1 MKSCLSFR
9 SNGLFQS
16 YVTLRFR
23 WVLLLFTFVTSFF
36 SLSSTKAHP
45 LVGHSQPA
53 NATFTRA
60 PQEKAAAPIIDYFV
74 VYDPS
79 GKAVAAHRGG
89 MAKYAQEVVDS
100 INVVLRNSH
109 VEGRFRLAG
118 YMEIAEKAQSIN
130 QGLGLISAHEE
141 VRRRRDAVKGDLV
154 VLLSEPVNDGAS
166 GLATQEAKSIDA
178 GFSSVRASMAAT
190 SYTAAHEAGH
200 NIGCQ
205 HSREQVDRGKHEYAV
220 GASRPQYR
228 TVMSGPADHVGG
240 QVPIFSGPQS
250 VWNGVVLGSAT
261 EDNVRM
267 LRERMPIVAQFSE
280 GNTQISFAPT
290 EWRPDYHAQTI
301 EVKMTTTAA
310 YLVSSDAAWL
320 TTDLKS
326 GYNSKTFRLSVAD
339 NPQKESRVGHL
350 RFELIGDDESTFVNY
365 TVVQQGTDP
374 SSDKSEPK
382 PDPKPK
388 PVEPVKPAPKPVE
401 PVKPAPKPVE
411 PVNPAPK
418 PVEPVKPDPK
428 PVEPVKP
435 APKPVE
441 PVKPAPKPVEPVK
454 PAPKPVEPVKPAPK
468 PVEPVKPA
476 PKPVEPVKPAPKPV
490 EPVKPA
496 PKPVEPVK
504 PAPKPVEPVQP
515 PKVEEKWSISPN
527 DIHVSAKDTI
537 IVLTIDAPAE
547 FSLQTSTMWF
557 SSTLWQGQGKTK
569 IQLIVDPNEGDEPRN
584 AVLDCHFYLPQ
595 SNRKVVEH
603 VKILQDAPIKSGI
616 AGVPTTNS
624 LNYPCR
630 WEGDVLHVAAP
641 EGAKVEAISLEGRVL
656 QQTVINQTSCSLRIP
671 RGQSAPLV
679 RVTVKGRAVVQK
691 VSRAD

>member
-1 MKSCLSFR
+1 MKSCLCFR

-16 YVTLRFR
+16 YVSLRFR

-45 LVGHSQPA
+45 LVAHSQHA

-220 GASRPQYR
+220 GASRRQYR

-374 SSDKSEPK
+374 SSDKPEPK
-382 PDPKPK
+382 PDPKP
-388 PVEPVKPAPKPVE
+388 VEPIKPAPKPVE

-411 PVNPAPK
+411 PIKPAPK

-454 PAPKPVEPVKPAPK
+454 PAPKPVEPVKPTPK

-490 EPVKPA
+490 EPVN
-496 PKPVEPVK
+496 

-537 IVLTIDAPAE
+537 VVLTIDAPAE

-616 AGVPTTNS
+616 AGVPTINS

-656 QQTVINQTSCSLRIP
+656 QQAVVNQASCSLRIP
-671 RGQSAPLV
+671 RGQSALLV

>member
-45 LVGHSQPA
+45 LVAHSLPA

-60 PQEKAAAPIIDYFV
+60 TQDKAAAPIIDYFV

-100 INVVLRNSH
+100 INAVLRNSH

-228 TVMSGPADHVGG
+228 TVMSGPADNVGG

-290 EWRPDYHAQTI
+290 EWHPDYHAQTI

-374 SSDKSEPK
+374 SSDKLEP
-382 PDPKPK
+382 
-388 PVEPVKPAPKPVE
+388 
-401 PVKPAPKPVE
+401 
-411 PVNPAPK
+411 
-418 PVEPVKPDPK
+418 KPDPK

-490 EPVKPA
+490 EPVN
-496 PKPVEPVK
+496 
-504 PAPKPVEPVQP
+504 P

-537 IVLTIDAPAE
+537 VVLTIDAPAE

-569 IQLIVDPNEGDEPRN
+569 IQLIIDPNEGDEPRN

-656 QQTVINQTSCSLRIP
+656 QQTVINQASCSLRIS
-671 RGQSAPLV
+671 RGQSALLV

>member
-9 SNGLFQS
+9 SNGLFLS
-16 YVTLRFR
+16 YVSLRFR

-36 SLSSTKAHP
+36 SLASTKAHP
-45 LVGHSQPA
+45 LVGHSQHA

-60 PQEKAAAPIIDYFV
+60 PQDKAAAPIIDYFV

-100 INVVLRNSH
+100 INAVLRNSH

-130 QGLGLISAHEE
+130 QGLGLVSAHAE
-141 VRRRRDAVKGDLV
+141 VRRQRDAAKADLV

-190 SYTAAHEAGH
+190 SYTAAHEAAH

-205 HSREQVDRGKHEYAV
+205 HSRQQVDAGKHEYAV

-228 TVMSGPADHVGG
+228 TVMSGPADNVGG

-339 NPQKESRVGHL
+339 NLQKESRVGHL

-374 SSDKSEPK
+374 SSDQPEPK
-382 PDPKPK
+382 PENPGKP
-388 PVEPVKPAPKPVE
+388 EPVKPE
-401 PVKPAPKPVE
+401 
-411 PVNPAPK
+411 PK

-435 APKPVE
+435 DPKPVE
-441 PVKPAPKPVEPVK
+441 PVKPDPKPVEPVK
-454 PAPKPVEPVKPAPK
+454 PNPKPVEPVKPDPK
-468 PVEPVKPA
+468 PVEPVKPD
-476 PKPVEPVKPAPKPV
+476 PKPVEPVKPDPKPV
-490 EPVKPA
+490 EPVKPE

-504 PAPKPVEPVQP
+504 PEPKPVEPVQP

-569 IQLIVDPNEGDEPRN
+569 IQLIVDPNEEDKPRN

-630 WEGDVLHVAAP
+630 WEGDILHVAAP

-656 QQTVINQTSCSLRIP
+656 QQTVINQASCSLRIP
-671 RGQSAPLV
+671 RGLSALLV

>member
-16 YVTLRFR
+16 YVSLRFR

-36 SLSSTKAHP
+36 FLSSTKAHP
-45 LVGHSQPA
+45 LVGHSLPA

-60 PQEKAAAPIIDYFV
+60 PQDKAAAPIIDYFV

-100 INVVLRNSH
+100 INAVLRNSH

-130 QGLGLISAHEE
+130 QGLGLVSAHAE
-141 VRRRRDAVKGDLV
+141 VRRQRDAAKADLV

-178 GFSSVRASMAAT
+178 GFSSVRASMAAVN
-190 SYTAAHEAGH
+190 YTAAHEAAH

-205 HSREQVDRGKHEYAV
+205 HSRQQVDAGKHEYAV

-228 TVMSGPADHVGG
+228 TVMSGPADNVGG

-374 SSDKSEPK
+374 SSDQPE
-382 PDPKPK
+382 PK
-388 PVEPVKPAPKPVE
+388 PVEPVKPEPKPVD
-401 PVKPAPKPVE
+401 PVKPE
-411 PVNPAPK
+411 PK

-435 APKPVE
+435 DPKPVE
-441 PVKPAPKPVEPVK
+441 PVKPEPKPVEPVK
-454 PAPKPVEPVKPAPK
+454 PDPKPVEPVKPDPK
-468 PVEPVKPA
+468 PVEPVKPD
-476 PKPVEPVKPAPKPV
+476 PKPVEPVKPDPKPV
-490 EPVKPA
+490 EPVN
-496 PKPVEPVK
+496 
-504 PAPKPVEPVQP
+504 P

-537 IVLTIDAPAE
+537 VVLTIDAPAE

-569 IQLIVDPNEGDEPRN
+569 IQLIVDPNEEDKPRN

-616 AGVPTTNS
+616 AEVPTTNS

-656 QQTVINQTSCSLRIP
+656 QQAVVNQTSCSLRIP
-671 RGQSAPLV
+671 RGQSALLV

>member
-16 YVTLRFR
+16 YVSLRFR

-36 SLSSTKAHP
+36 FLSSTKAHP
-45 LVGHSQPA
+45 LVGHSQHA

-60 PQEKAAAPIIDYFV
+60 PQDKAAAPIIDYFV

-100 INVVLRNSH
+100 INAVLRNSH

-130 QGLGLISAHEE
+130 QGLGLVSAHAE
-141 VRRRRDAVKGDLV
+141 VRRQRDAAKADLV

-178 GFSSVRASMAAT
+178 GFSSVRASMAAVN
-190 SYTAAHEAGH
+190 YTAAHEAAH

-205 HSREQVDRGKHEYAV
+205 HSRQQVDAGKHEYAV

-228 TVMSGPADHVGG
+228 TVMSGPADNVGG

-310 YLVSSDAAWL
+310 YLVTSDAAWL

-326 GYNSKTFRLSVAD
+326 GYNSKTFRLSVSD

-374 SSDKSEPK
+374 SSD
-382 PDPKPK
+382 
-388 PVEPVKPAPKPVE
+388 
-401 PVKPAPKPVE
+401 
-411 PVNPAPK
+411 
-418 PVEPVKPDPK
+418 
-428 PVEPVKP
+428 
-435 APKPVE
+435 
-441 PVKPAPKPVEPVK
+441 
-454 PAPKPVEPVKPAPK
+454 
-468 PVEPVKPA
+468 
-476 PKPVEPVKPAPKPV
+476 
-490 EPVKPA
+490 
-496 PKPVEPVK
+496 
-504 PAPKPVEPVQP
+504 QP
-515 PKVEEKWSISPN
+515 
-527 DIHVSAKDTI
+527 
-537 IVLTIDAPAE
+537 
-547 FSLQTSTMWF
+547 
-557 SSTLWQGQGKTK
+557 
-569 IQLIVDPNEGDEPRN
+569 
-584 AVLDCHFYLPQ
+584 
-595 SNRKVVEH
+595 
-603 VKILQDAPIKSGI
+603 
-616 AGVPTTNS
+616 
-624 LNYPCR
+624 
-630 WEGDVLHVAAP
+630 
-641 EGAKVEAISLEGRVL
+641 
-656 QQTVINQTSCSLRIP
+656 
-671 RGQSAPLV
+671 
-679 RVTVKGRAVVQK
+679 
-691 VSRAD
+691 

>member
-16 YVTLRFR
+16 YVPLRFR

-36 SLSSTKAHP
+36 FLSSTKAHP
-45 LVGHSQPA
+45 LVGHSLPA
-53 NATFTRA
+53 NAIFTRA
-60 PQEKAAAPIIDYFV
+60 PQDKAAAPIIDYFV

-100 INVVLRNSH
+100 INAVLRNSH

-118 YMEIAEKAQSIN
+118 YMEITEKAQSIN
-130 QGLGLISAHEE
+130 QGLGLVSAHAE
-141 VRRRRDAVKGDLV
+141 VRRQRDAAKADLV

-205 HSREQVDRGKHEYAV
+205 HSRQQVDAGKHEYAV

-228 TVMSGPADHVGG
+228 TVMSGPADNVGG

-374 SSDKSEPK
+374 SSDQPE
-382 PDPKPK
+382 
-388 PVEPVKPAPKPVE
+388 
-401 PVKPAPKPVE
+401 
-411 PVNPAPK
+411 PK

-435 APKPVE
+435 DPKPVKPEPKPVE
-441 PVKPAPKPVEPVK
+441 PVKPDPKPVEPVK
-454 PAPKPVEPVKPAPK
+454 PDPKPVEPVKPDPK
-468 PVEPVKPA
+468 PVEPVKPN
-476 PKPVEPVKPAPKPV
+476 PKPVEPVKPEPKPV
-490 EPVKPA
+490 EPVKPD
-496 PKPVEPVK
+496 
-504 PAPKPVEPVQP
+504 PKPVEPVQP

-527 DIHVSAKDTI
+527 NIHVSAKDTI
-537 IVLTIDAPAE
+537 VVLTVDAPAE

-569 IQLIVDPNEGDEPRN
+569 IQLIVDPNEEDKPRN

-595 SNRKVVEH
+595 SDRKVVEH

-616 AGVPTTNS
+616 AEVPTTNS

-641 EGAKVEAISLEGRVL
+641 EGAKVEVISLDGRVL
-656 QQTVINQTSCSLRIP
+656 QQAVVNQTSCSLRIP
-671 RGQSAPLV
+671 RGQSALLV

>member
-1 MKSCLSFR
+1 M
-9 SNGLFQS
+9 
-16 YVTLRFR
+16 
-23 WVLLLFTFVTSFF
+23 
-36 SLSSTKAHP
+36 
-45 LVGHSQPA
+45 
-53 NATFTRA
+53 
-60 PQEKAAAPIIDYFV
+60 
-74 VYDPS
+74 
-79 GKAVAAHRGG
+79 
-89 MAKYAQEVVDS
+89 
-100 INVVLRNSH
+100 
-109 VEGRFRLAG
+109 
-118 YMEIAEKAQSIN
+118 
-130 QGLGLISAHEE
+130 
-141 VRRRRDAVKGDLV
+141 
-154 VLLSEPVNDGAS
+154 
-166 GLATQEAKSIDA
+166 
-178 GFSSVRASMAAT
+178 
-190 SYTAAHEAGH
+190 
-200 NIGCQ
+200 
-205 HSREQVDRGKHEYAV
+205 
-220 GASRPQYR
+220 
-228 TVMSGPADHVGG
+228 
-240 QVPIFSGPQS
+240 
-250 VWNGVVLGSAT
+250 WNGVVLGSAT

-374 SSDKSEPK
+374 SSDKPEP
-382 PDPKPK
+382 
-388 PVEPVKPAPKPVE
+388 
-401 PVKPAPKPVE
+401 
-411 PVNPAPK
+411 
-418 PVEPVKPDPK
+418 KPDPK
-428 PVEPVKP
+428 PVEPIKP

-468 PVEPVKPA
+468 PVKPA
-476 PKPVEPVKPAPKPV
+476 PKPVEPVNPAPKPV
-490 EPVKPA
+490 EPVEPV
-496 PKPVEPVK
+496 KPVEPVN
-504 PAPKPVEPVQP
+504 P

-537 IVLTIDAPAE
+537 VVLTIDAPAE

-595 SNRKVVEH
+595 SNRTVVEH

-616 AGVPTTNS
+616 AGVPTINS

-656 QQTVINQTSCSLRIP
+656 QQAVVNQASCSLRIP
-671 RGQSAPLV
+671 RGQSALLV

>member
-36 SLSSTKAHP
+36 FLSSTKAHS
-45 LVGHSQPA
+45 LVGHSLHA

-60 PQEKAAAPIIDYFV
+60 PQDKAAAPIIDYFV

-100 INVVLRNSH
+100 INAVLRNSH

-118 YMEIAEKAQSIN
+118 YMEIAEKALSIN

-154 VLLSEPVNDGAS
+154 VLLSEPDNDGAS

-220 GASRPQYR
+220 GASRRQYR
-228 TVMSGPADHVGG
+228 TVMSGPADNVGG

-250 VWNGVVLGSAT
+250 VWNGIVLGSAT

-310 YLVSSDAAWL
+310 YWVSSDAAWL

-350 RFELIGDDESTFVNY
+350 RFKLIGDDESTFVNY

-374 SSDKSEPK
+374 SSDKLEP
-382 PDPKPK
+382 
-388 PVEPVKPAPKPVE
+388 
-401 PVKPAPKPVE
+401 
-411 PVNPAPK
+411 
-418 PVEPVKPDPK
+418 KPDPK

-504 PAPKPVEPVQP
+504 PAPKPVEPVKPAPKPVEPVNP

-537 IVLTIDAPAE
+537 VVLTIDAPAE

-630 WEGDVLHVAAP
+630 WEGDVLQVAAP

-671 RGQSAPLV
+671 RGQSALLV

>member
-45 LVGHSQPA
+45 LVAHSLPV

-60 PQEKAAAPIIDYFV
+60 PQDKAAAPIIDYFV

-100 INVVLRNSH
+100 INAVLRNSH

-166 GLATQEAKSIDA
+166 GLAMQEAKSIDA

-339 NPQKESRVGHL
+339 NPQRESRVGHL
-350 RFELIGDDESTFVNY
+350 RFELIGDEESTFVNY

-374 SSDKSEPK
+374 SSDKPEPK
-382 PDPKPK
+382 P
-388 PVEPVKPAPKPVE
+388 ENPVKPE
-401 PVKPAPKPVE
+401 
-411 PVNPAPK
+411 
-418 PVEPVKPDPK
+418 PK

-468 PVEPVKPA
+468 PVEPVNPA

-504 PAPKPVEPVQP
+504 PAPKPVEPVNPAPKPVEPVQP

-537 IVLTIDAPAE
+537 VVLTIDAPAE

-569 IQLIVDPNEGDEPRN
+569 IQLIVDPNEGDEPRY

-616 AGVPTTNS
+616 AGVPTINS

-671 RGQSAPLV
+671 RGQSALLV

>member
-1 MKSCLSFR
+1 MIDMKSL
-9 SNGLFQS
+9 Q
-16 YVTLRFR
+16 
-23 WVLLLFTFVTSFF
+23 SFF
-36 SLSSTKAHP
+36 SKHHSYAVVKQKLSFLFILCTLILSPTIGAVEKVHATSFYHSLPSSWRTVSTQAQTS
-45 LVGHSQPA
+45 V
-53 NATFTRA
+53 
-60 PQEKAAAPIIDYFV
+60 PIIDYFV

-79 GKAVAAHRGG
+79 GKAVATQRGG

-100 INVVLRNSH
+100 INAVLRNSH

-118 YMEIAEKAQSIN
+118 HMEIAEKAQSIN
-130 QGLGLISAHEE
+130 QGLGLVSAHAE
-141 VRRRRDAVKGDLV
+141 VRRQRDAAKADLV

-178 GFSSVRASMAAT
+178 GFSSVRASMAAVN
-190 SYTAAHEAGH
+190 YTAAHEAAH

-205 HSREQVDRGKHEYAV
+205 HSRQQVDAGKHEYAV
-220 GASRPQYR
+220 GASRPEYR
-228 TVMSGPADHVGG
+228 TVMAGPHDHVGG
-240 QVPIFSGPQS
+240 QVPIFSGPKS
-250 VWNGVVLGSAT
+250 VWKGVVLGSAT

-280 GNTQISFAPT
+280 GNTQISFAPA
-290 EWRPDYHAQTI
+290 EWRPDYRAQTL

-310 YLVSSDAAWL
+310 YLVTSDAAWL

-374 SSDKSEPK
+374 SSDKPEPK
-382 PDPKPK
+382 P
-388 PVEPVKPAPKPVE
+388 ENPVKPE
-401 PVKPAPKPVE
+401 
-411 PVNPAPK
+411 
-418 PVEPVKPDPK
+418 PK

-490 EPVKPA
+490 EPVNPAPKPVEPVKPA

-504 PAPKPVEPVQP
+504 PAPKPVEPVKPDPKPVEPVNPAPKPVEPVQP

-537 IVLTIDAPAE
+537 VVLTIDAPAE

-656 QQTVINQTSCSLRIP
+656 QQTVINQASCYLRIP
-671 RGQSAPLV
+671 RGQSALLV

>member
-1 MKSCLSFR
+1 MKSCLCFR

-16 YVTLRFR
+16 YVSLRFR

-36 SLSSTKAHP
+36 FLASTKAHP
-45 LVGHSQPA
+45 LVAHSLPA

-60 PQEKAAAPIIDYFV
+60 PQDKAAAPIIDYFV

-228 TVMSGPADHVGG
+228 TVMSGPADNVGG

-374 SSDKSEPK
+374 SSDKPEP
-382 PDPKPK
+382 
-388 PVEPVKPAPKPVE
+388 
-401 PVKPAPKPVE
+401 
-411 PVNPAPK
+411 
-418 PVEPVKPDPK
+418 KPDPK
-428 PVEPVKP
+428 PVEPIKP

-468 PVEPVKPA
+468 PVKPA
-476 PKPVEPVKPAPKPV
+476 PKPVEPVNPAPKPV
-490 EPVKPA
+490 EPVEPV
-496 PKPVEPVK
+496 KPVEPVN
-504 PAPKPVEPVQP
+504 P

-537 IVLTIDAPAE
+537 VVLTIDAPAE

-616 AGVPTTNS
+616 AGVPTINS

-641 EGAKVEAISLEGRVL
+641 EGAKFEAISLEGRVL
-656 QQTVINQTSCSLRIP
+656 QQAVVNQASCSLRIP
-671 RGQSAPLV
+671 RGQSALLV

>member
-16 YVTLRFR
+16 YVSLRFR

-36 SLSSTKAHP
+36 SLSSMKAHP
-45 LVGHSQPA
+45 LVSHSLPA

-60 PQEKAAAPIIDYFV
+60 PQDKAAAPIIDYFV

-100 INVVLRNSH
+100 INAVLRNSH

-130 QGLGLISAHEE
+130 QGLGLVSAHAE
-141 VRRRRDAVKGDLV
+141 VRRQRDAAKADLV

-178 GFSSVRASMAAT
+178 GFSSVRASMAAVN
-190 SYTAAHEAGH
+190 YTAAHEAGH

-205 HSREQVDRGKHEYAV
+205 HSRQQVDAGKHEYAV

-228 TVMSGPADHVGG
+228 TVMSGPADNVGG

-374 SSDKSEPK
+374 SSDKPEPK
-382 PDPKPK
+382 PDPK
-388 PVEPVKPAPKPVE
+388 PVEPVKP
-401 PVKPAPKPVE
+401 
-411 PVNPAPK
+411 NPK

-435 APKPVE
+435 NPKPVE
-441 PVKPAPKPVEPVK
+441 PVKPNPKPVDPVKPVEPVN
-454 PAPKPVEPVKPAPK
+454 
-468 PVEPVKPA
+468 
-476 PKPVEPVKPAPKPV
+476 
-490 EPVKPA
+490 
-496 PKPVEPVK
+496 
-504 PAPKPVEPVQP
+504 P

-537 IVLTIDAPAE
+537 VVLTIDAPAE

-569 IQLIVDPNEGDEPRN
+569 IQLIVDPNEEDKPRN

-656 QQTVINQTSCSLRIP
+656 QQTVINQASCSLRIP
-671 RGQSAPLV
+671 RGQSALLV
-679 RVTVKGRAVVQK
+679 RVTVKGHAVVQK

>member
-45 LVGHSQPA
+45 LVAHSLPA

-60 PQEKAAAPIIDYFV
+60 TQDKAAAPIIDYFV

-100 INVVLRNSH
+100 INAVLRNSH

-228 TVMSGPADHVGG
+228 TVMSGPADNVGG

-290 EWRPDYHAQTI
+290 EWHPDYHAQTI

-374 SSDKSEPK
+374 SSDKLEP
-382 PDPKPK
+382 
-388 PVEPVKPAPKPVE
+388 
-401 PVKPAPKPVE
+401 
-411 PVNPAPK
+411 
-418 PVEPVKPDPK
+418 KPDPK

-490 EPVKPA
+490 EPVN
-496 PKPVEPVK
+496 
-504 PAPKPVEPVQP
+504 P

-537 IVLTIDAPAE
+537 VVLTIDAPAE

-656 QQTVINQTSCSLRIP
+656 QQTVINQASCSLRIS
-671 RGQSAPLV
+671 RGQSALLV

>member
-1 MKSCLSFR
+1 MKSCLSFC
-9 SNGLFQS
+9 SNGLFLS
-16 YVTLRFR
+16 SVSLRFR

-36 SLSSTKAHP
+36 SLSSTKANP
-45 LVGHSQPA
+45 LVGHSLPA

-60 PQEKAAAPIIDYFV
+60 PQDKAAAPIIDYFV

-79 GKAVAAHRGG
+79 GKAVAERRGG

-100 INVVLRNSH
+100 INAVLRNSH

-228 TVMSGPADHVGG
+228 TVMSGPADNVGG

-320 TTDLKS
+320 TTDLKL

-374 SSDKSEPK
+374 SSDKPEP
-382 PDPKPK
+382 
-388 PVEPVKPAPKPVE
+388 
-401 PVKPAPKPVE
+401 
-411 PVNPAPK
+411 
-418 PVEPVKPDPK
+418 KPDPK
-428 PVEPVKP
+428 PVEPIKP

-454 PAPKPVEPVKPAPK
+454 PDKTP
-468 PVEPVKPA
+468 
-476 PKPVEPVKPAPKPV
+476 
-490 EPVKPA
+490 
-496 PKPVEPVK
+496 
-504 PAPKPVEPVQP
+504 
-515 PKVEEKWSISPN
+515 
-527 DIHVSAKDTI
+527 
-537 IVLTIDAPAE
+537 IDP
-547 FSLQTSTMWF
+547 
-557 SSTLWQGQGKTK
+557 
-569 IQLIVDPNEGDEPRN
+569 
-584 AVLDCHFYLPQ
+584 
-595 SNRKVVEH
+595 
-603 VKILQDAPIKSGI
+603 
-616 AGVPTTNS
+616 
-624 LNYPCR
+624 
-630 WEGDVLHVAAP
+630 
-641 EGAKVEAISLEGRVL
+641 
-656 QQTVINQTSCSLRIP
+656 
-671 RGQSAPLV
+671 
-679 RVTVKGRAVVQK
+679 
-691 VSRAD
+691 

>member
-9 SNGLFQS
+9 SNGLFLS
-16 YVTLRFR
+16 YVSLRFR

-36 SLSSTKAHP
+36 SLASTKAHP
-45 LVGHSQPA
+45 LVGHSQHA

-60 PQEKAAAPIIDYFV
+60 PQDKAAAPIIDYFV

-100 INVVLRNSH
+100 INAVLRNSH

-130 QGLGLISAHEE
+130 QGLGLVSAHAE
-141 VRRRRDAVKGDLV
+141 VRRQRDAAKADLV

-190 SYTAAHEAGH
+190 SYTAAHEAAH

-205 HSREQVDRGKHEYAV
+205 HSRQQVDAGKHEYAV

-228 TVMSGPADHVGG
+228 TVMSGPADNVGG

-339 NPQKESRVGHL
+339 NLQKESRVGHL

-374 SSDKSEPK
+374 SSDQPEPK
-382 PDPKPK
+382 PENPGNP
-388 PVEPVKPAPKPVE
+388 EPVKPE
-401 PVKPAPKPVE
+401 
-411 PVNPAPK
+411 PK

-435 APKPVE
+435 DPKPVE
-441 PVKPAPKPVEPVK
+441 PVKPDPKPVEPVK
-454 PAPKPVEPVKPAPK
+454 PNPKPVEPVKPDPK
-468 PVEPVKPA
+468 PVEPVKPD
-476 PKPVEPVKPAPKPV
+476 PKPVEPVKPDPKPV
-490 EPVKPA
+490 EPVKPE

-504 PAPKPVEPVQP
+504 PEPKPVEPVQP

-527 DIHVSAKDTI
+527 NIHVSAKDTI
-537 IVLTIDAPAE
+537 VVLTVDAPAE

-569 IQLIVDPNEGDEPRN
+569 IQLIVDPNEEDKPRN

-656 QQTVINQTSCSLRIP
+656 QQTVINQASCSLRIP
-671 RGQSAPLV
+671 RGQSALLV
-679 RVTVKGRAVVQK
+679 RVTVKGHAVVQK

>member
-16 YVTLRFR
+16 YVPLRFR

-36 SLSSTKAHP
+36 CLSSTKAHP
-45 LVGHSQPA
+45 LVGHSLPA

-60 PQEKAAAPIIDYFV
+60 PQDKAAAPIIDYFV

-100 INVVLRNSH
+100 INAVLRNSH

-118 YMEIAEKAQSIN
+118 YMEITEKAQSIN
-130 QGLGLISAHEE
+130 QGLGLVSAHAE
-141 VRRRRDAVKGDLV
+141 VRRQRDAAKADLV

-205 HSREQVDRGKHEYAV
+205 HSRQQVDAGKHEYAV

-228 TVMSGPADHVGG
+228 TVMSGPADNVGG

-326 GYNSKTFRLSVAD
+326 GYNSKTFRLSVSD

-374 SSDKSEPK
+374 SSDQPEPK
-382 PDPKPK
+382 PENPGNP
-388 PVEPVKPAPKPVE
+388 EPVKPD
-401 PVKPAPKPVE
+401 
-411 PVNPAPK
+411 PK

-435 APKPVE
+435 EPKPVDPVKPNPKPVDPVKPEPKPVE
-441 PVKPAPKPVEPVK
+441 PVKPDPKPVEPVK
-454 PAPKPVEPVKPAPK
+454 PEPKPVDPVKPEPKPVKPVEPVN
-468 PVEPVKPA
+468 
-476 PKPVEPVKPAPKPV
+476 
-490 EPVKPA
+490 
-496 PKPVEPVK
+496 
-504 PAPKPVEPVQP
+504 P

-537 IVLTIDAPAE
+537 VVLTIDAPAE
-547 FSLQTSTMWF
+547 FSLQTSAMWF

-569 IQLIVDPNEGDEPRN
+569 IQLIVDPNEEDKPRN

-595 SNRKVVEH
+595 SNRKVVEQ

-641 EGAKVEAISLEGRVL
+641 EGAKVEVISLDGRLL
-656 QQTVINQTSCSLRIP
+656 QQTVINQASCSLRIP
-671 RGQSAPLV
+671 PGQSTLLV
-679 RVTVKGRAVVQK
+679 RTTAKGRAVVQK

>member
-16 YVTLRFR
+16 YVSLRFR

-45 LVGHSQPA
+45 LVAHSQHA

-60 PQEKAAAPIIDYFV
+60 PQDKAAAPIIDYFV

-228 TVMSGPADHVGG
+228 TVMSGPADNVGG

-374 SSDKSEPK
+374 SSDKPEPK
-382 PDPKPK
+382 PDPKP
-388 PVEPVKPAPKPVE
+388 VEPIKPAPKPVE

-411 PVNPAPK
+411 PIKPAPK

-490 EPVKPA
+490 EPVN
-496 PKPVEPVK
+496 

-537 IVLTIDAPAE
+537 VVLTIDAPAE

-656 QQTVINQTSCSLRIP
+656 QQTVINQASCSLRIS
-671 RGQSAPLV
+671 RGQSALLV

>member
-16 YVTLRFR
+16 YVSLRFR

-45 LVGHSQPA
+45 LVSHSLPA

-60 PQEKAAAPIIDYFV
+60 PQDKAAAPIIDYFV

-100 INVVLRNSH
+100 INAVLRNSH

-130 QGLGLISAHEE
+130 QGLGLVSAHAE
-141 VRRRRDAVKGDLV
+141 VRRQRDAAKADLV

-178 GFSSVRASMAAT
+178 GFSSVRASMAAVN
-190 SYTAAHEAGH
+190 YTAAHEAGH

-205 HSREQVDRGKHEYAV
+205 HSRQQVDAGKHEYAV

-228 TVMSGPADHVGG
+228 TVMSGPADNVGG

-301 EVKMTTTAA
+301 EVNMTTTAA

-374 SSDKSEPK
+374 SSDKPEPK
-382 PDPKPK
+382 PDPK
-388 PVEPVKPAPKPVE
+388 PVEPVKP
-401 PVKPAPKPVE
+401 
-411 PVNPAPK
+411 NPK

-435 APKPVE
+435 DPKPVE
-441 PVKPAPKPVEPVK
+441 PVKPDPKPVEPVK
-454 PAPKPVEPVKPAPK
+454 PNPKPVEPVKPNPKPVDPVK
-468 PVEPVKPA
+468 PVEPVN
-476 PKPVEPVKPAPKPV
+476 
-490 EPVKPA
+490 
-496 PKPVEPVK
+496 
-504 PAPKPVEPVQP
+504 P

-537 IVLTIDAPAE
+537 VVLTIDAPAE

-569 IQLIVDPNEGDEPRN
+569 IQLIVDPNEEDKPRN

-656 QQTVINQTSCSLRIP
+656 QQTVINQASCSLRIP
-671 RGQSAPLV
+671 RGQSTLLV
-679 RVTVKGRAVVQK
+679 RTTAKGRAVVQK
-691 VSRAD
+691 VSCAD

>member
-45 LVGHSQPA
+45 LVGHSLPA

-60 PQEKAAAPIIDYFV
+60 PQDKAAAPIIDYFV

-100 INVVLRNSH
+100 INAVLRNSH

-220 GASRPQYR
+220 GASRRQYR
-228 TVMSGPADHVGG
+228 TVMSGPADNVGG

-339 NPQKESRVGHL
+339 NPQRESRVGHL
-350 RFELIGDDESTFVNY
+350 RFELIGDEESTFVNY

-374 SSDKSEPK
+374 SSDKPEPK
-382 PDPKPK
+382 PENPVKPEPK

-418 PVEPVKPDPK
+418 PVEPVKP
-428 PVEPVKP
+428 

-454 PAPKPVEPVKPAPK
+454 PDPKPVEPVN
-468 PVEPVKPA
+468 
-476 PKPVEPVKPAPKPV
+476 
-490 EPVKPA
+490 
-496 PKPVEPVK
+496 

-537 IVLTIDAPAE
+537 VVLTIDAPAE

-557 SSTLWQGQGKTK
+557 SSTLWQGQSKTK

-656 QQTVINQTSCSLRIP
+656 QQTVINQASCSLRIP
-671 RGQSAPLV
+671 RGQSALLV

>member
-1 MKSCLSFR
+1 MKSCLCFR

-16 YVTLRFR
+16 YVSLRFR

-36 SLSSTKAHP
+36 FLASTKAHP
-45 LVGHSQPA
+45 LVAHSQHA

-100 INVVLRNSH
+100 INAVLRNSH

-339 NPQKESRVGHL
+339 NPQRESRVGHL
-350 RFELIGDDESTFVNY
+350 RFELIGDEESTFVNY

-374 SSDKSEPK
+374 SSDKPEP
-382 PDPKPK
+382 
-388 PVEPVKPAPKPVE
+388 
-401 PVKPAPKPVE
+401 
-411 PVNPAPK
+411 
-418 PVEPVKPDPK
+418 
-428 PVEPVKP
+428 KP

-490 EPVKPA
+490 EPVN
-496 PKPVEPVK
+496 
-504 PAPKPVEPVQP
+504 P

-537 IVLTIDAPAE
+537 VVLTIDAPAE

-656 QQTVINQTSCSLRIP
+656 QQTVINQASCSLRIS
-671 RGQSAPLV
+671 RGQSALLV

>member
-9 SNGLFQS
+9 SNGLFLS
-16 YVTLRFR
+16 YVSLRFR

-36 SLSSTKAHP
+36 SLASTKAHP
-45 LVGHSQPA
+45 LVGHSQHA

-60 PQEKAAAPIIDYFV
+60 PQDKAAAPIIDYFV

-100 INVVLRNSH
+100 INAVLRNSH

-130 QGLGLISAHEE
+130 QGLGLVSAHAE
-141 VRRRRDAVKGDLV
+141 VRRQRDAAKADLV

-190 SYTAAHEAGH
+190 SYTAAHEAAH

-205 HSREQVDRGKHEYAV
+205 HSRQQVDAGKHEYAV

-228 TVMSGPADHVGG
+228 TVMSGPADNVGG

-339 NPQKESRVGHL
+339 NLQKESRVGHL

-374 SSDKSEPK
+374 SSDQPEPK
-382 PDPKPK
+382 PENPGKP
-388 PVEPVKPAPKPVE
+388 EPVKPE
-401 PVKPAPKPVE
+401 
-411 PVNPAPK
+411 PK

-435 APKPVE
+435 DPKPVE
-441 PVKPAPKPVEPVK
+441 PVKPDPKPVEPVK
-454 PAPKPVEPVKPAPK
+454 PNPKPVEPVKPDPK
-468 PVEPVKPA
+468 PVEPVKPD
-476 PKPVEPVKPAPKPV
+476 PKPVEPVKPDPKPV
-490 EPVKPA
+490 EPVKPER
-496 PKPVEPVK
+496 KPVEPVK
-504 PAPKPVEPVQP
+504 PEPKPVEPVQP

-527 DIHVSAKDTI
+527 NIHVSAKDTI
-537 IVLTIDAPAE
+537 VVLTVDAPAE

-569 IQLIVDPNEGDEPRN
+569 IQLIVDPNEEDKPRN

-656 QQTVINQTSCSLRIP
+656 QQTVINQASCSLRIP
-671 RGQSAPLV
+671 RGQSALLV
-679 RVTVKGRAVVQK
+679 RVTVKGHAVVQK

>member
-1 MKSCLSFR
+1 MKSCLCFR

-16 YVTLRFR
+16 YVSLRFR

-36 SLSSTKAHP
+36 FLASTKAHP
-45 LVGHSQPA
+45 LVAHSLPA

-60 PQEKAAAPIIDYFV
+60 PQDKAAAPIIDYFV

-228 TVMSGPADHVGG
+228 TVMSGPADNVGG

-339 NPQKESRVGHL
+339 NPQRESRVGHL
-350 RFELIGDDESTFVNY
+350 RFELIGDEESTFVNY

-374 SSDKSEPK
+374 SSDKPEPK
-382 PDPKPK
+382 P
-388 PVEPVKPAPKPVE
+388 ENPVKPE
-401 PVKPAPKPVE
+401 
-411 PVNPAPK
+411 
-418 PVEPVKPDPK
+418 PK

-504 PAPKPVEPVQP
+504 PAPKPVEPVKPAPKPVEPVKPAPKPVEPVNPAPKPVEPVQP

-537 IVLTIDAPAE
+537 VVLTIDAPAE

-616 AGVPTTNS
+616 AGVPTINS

-656 QQTVINQTSCSLRIP
+656 QQAVVNQASCSLRIP
-671 RGQSAPLV
+671 RGQSALLV